1 MTLWIEWLQAVRS
14 LRPACSRSHTF
25 FWLVLVLMGLCCR
38 ADNAGVTSFVRVLNF
53 RGEAYH
59 RFLHLFHSKGLDLD
73 ALTACWVRL
82 CLALFQPFQVAS
94 RIVVLADGIKA
105 PKEGKRMPAVKL
117 LHQQSASNSKPEY
130 IMGHSLQAIS
140 LLVHGPAGQVAAV
153 PLTSR
158 IHEGL
163 VFSNRDA
170 RTLLDKLVALL
181 FSITRVWDRQVVLVA
196 DAYYASGKVIR
207 PLLAKGHHL
216 VTRAKSNAVAY
227 SPAPAAPR
235 GGKGRPRFYGDK
247 VSLKD
252 LAKDDAAFSSA
263 PSPVYGENDV
273 TVRYR
278 CVDLLWRPVAHLV
291 RFVIVHHPIRGTIF
305 LLCTDLSLAPLE
317 ILQLYGYRFKIE
329 LGFRQAVHVL
339 GAYAYHFWM
348 LGMKPLR
355 RGDGD
360 QYLHRTSDSYRAAIR
375 RKLRAYHVHVQLG
388 CIAQGLLQHLSLNF
402 TAEVWRCFRS
412 WLRTM
417 NPALP
422 PSELI
427 VANALRTAIP
437 AFFTF
442 PHLDANL
449 KKIVAKY
456 HRYDLGLDAPRM
468 VA

>member
-1 MTLWIEWLQAVRS
+1 
-14 LRPACSRSHTF
+14 
-25 FWLVLVLMGLCCR
+25 
-38 ADNAGVTSFVRVLNF
+38 
-53 RGEAYH
+53 
-59 RFLHLFHSKGLDLD
+59 
-73 ALTACWVRL
+73 
-82 CLALFQPFQVAS
+82 
-94 RIVVLADGIKA
+94 
-105 PKEGKRMPAVKL
+105 MPAVKL

-227 SPAPAAPR
+227 LVPDAPR

-252 LAKDDAAFSSA
+252 LAKDDAAFTSA

-273 TVRYR
+273 TLRYR

-291 RFVIVHHPIRGTIF
+291 RFVIVHHPVRGTIF

-355 RGDGD
+355 RGDSD

-402 TAEVWRCFRS
+402 TDEVWRCFRS

-456 HRYDLGLDAPRM
+456 RCPDLDLDAQRM